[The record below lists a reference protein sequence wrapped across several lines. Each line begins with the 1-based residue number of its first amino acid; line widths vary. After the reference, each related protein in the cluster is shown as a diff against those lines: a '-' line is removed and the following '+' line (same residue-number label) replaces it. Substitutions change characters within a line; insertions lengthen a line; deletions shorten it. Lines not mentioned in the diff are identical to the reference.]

1 MRTSETG
8 YQHLMVDL
16 GSSECRNYPGGG
28 NDSAILAL
36 TDIPWYPPYPRDTL
50 HYHNCMEIGLCQE
63 GCGTLEMG
71 GQCYSFDAGALLLS
85 PRGAHHAQH
94 NAGQRVTHWRY
105 IAVDTD
111 RLLGETPASAR
122 HVIRQALRGA
132 WSGGVFLPEE
142 SAQARQGARMFD
154 TIFDAYRLGQ
164 AGAIPEIEAL
174 VLLLLVRLA
183 RCGEF
188 ESPAVFSGPY
198 LSPHVQPALQYVAR
212 HYAEDVRIGQMARSC
227 SMSESHFRRLFTLLV
242 GCSPLE
248 YLNRYRVHHAI
259 SLLCTTH
266 DSMESIASRA
276 GFSSVSTF
284 NRNFMRYAGGES
296 PVQWRK
302 KHVKQHDISR

>member
-1 MRTSETG
+1 M
-8 YQHLMVDL
+8 
-16 GSSECRNYPGGG
+16 
-28 NDSAILAL
+28 
-36 TDIPWYPPYPRDTL
+36 
-50 HYHNCMEIGLCQE
+50 
-63 GCGTLEMG
+63 
-71 GQCYSFDAGALLLS
+71 
-85 PRGAHHAQH
+85 
-94 NAGQRVTHWRY
+94 
-105 IAVDTD
+105 DTD

-132 WSGGVFLPEE
+132 WSGGVFLPAE

>member
-8 YQHLMVDL
+8 
-16 GSSECRNYPGGG
+16 CRNYRGA

-63 GCGTLEMG
+63 GCGTLETG
-71 GQCYSFDAGALLLS
+71 GQYYSFDAGALLLS

-132 WSGGVFLPEE
+132 WSGGVFLPAE

-198 LSPHVQPALQYVAR
+198 LSPHEQPALQYVAR

-242 GCSPLE
+242 GYSPLE